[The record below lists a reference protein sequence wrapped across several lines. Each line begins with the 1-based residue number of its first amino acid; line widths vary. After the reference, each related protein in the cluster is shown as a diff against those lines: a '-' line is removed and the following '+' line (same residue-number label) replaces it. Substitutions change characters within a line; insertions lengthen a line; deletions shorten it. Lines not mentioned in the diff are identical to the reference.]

1 MNRVPYED
9 AAQIGQER
17 VPPLVLHTLRQA
29 RYLNSDVLCDRLLLP
44 DWTRVKQAAKDALLF
59 HWPGVAEDRLRAP
72 FSSTQG
78 SSLFFFQSL
87 LDDSPNVAWY

>member
-1 MNRVPYED
+1 ME
-9 AAQIGQER
+9 
-17 VPPLVLHTLRQA
+17 LVLPLIVERLGDVNA
-29 RYLNSDVLCDRLLLP
+29 RCSS
-44 DWTRVKQAAKDALLF
+44 AAKDALLF